1 MPQDAPKE
9 KNLPPAL
16 RKPRRPAPALP
27 PPSRSASLL
36 VRLAPEHTAMFRF
49 LLEAY
54 GHTVY
59 FTVLERAALLR
70 LVFSPHCA
78 AAAREA
84 LAQTARSLP
93 FSVEAWPAEQ
103 QAATQGDALQALP
116 RHGLR
121 TPHGMHRQRGKRR
134 AKKL

>member
-1 MPQDAPKE
+1 MPHGAPKE
-9 KNLPPAL
+9 KSLPPAL

-59 FTVLERAALLR
+59 FTVLERDAALLR

-84 LAQTARSLP
+84 LAQMARSLP

-103 QAATQGDALQALP
+103 AAAQGDAL
-116 RHGLR
+116 
-121 TPHGMHRQRGKRR
+121 
-134 AKKL
+134 